1 MIKFL
6 NVLQVLLEVGQSMRY
21 DQKIVVITPRD
32 AENLYVSCDIW
43 SRDKDVSWGICTSVH
58 VCKTLF
64 SQLETKNWTFWLI
77 SGRWK
82 FSKILHFLV
91 FILFFG
97 TLSLKLK
104 SIIRTPKCQNA
115 SMNRFPCGFST
126 ELRIWHVLK
135 LFLHNYSGSEWFEMQ
150 LIILPFK
157 VP

>member
-1 MIKFL
+1 MLKFL

-77 SGRWK
+77 LGRWK
-82 FSKILHFLV
+82 FSKVLHFLC
-91 FILFFG
+91 FFG
-97 TLSLKLK
+97 TRSPKLK
-104 SIIRTPKCQNA
+104 SIIRTPK
-115 SMNRFPCGFST
+115 
-126 ELRIWHVLK
+126 WHVKMEAWIDFHMSFRLSFEFDMCRK
-135 LFLHNYSGSEWFEMQ
+135 LFLHNHSGSDLFEMQ
-150 LIILPFK
+150 
-157 VP
+157 